1 VGASIITLSV
11 LTIERYIAIL
21 HPYSYIN

>member
-1 VGASIITLSV
+1 LGASIITLSV